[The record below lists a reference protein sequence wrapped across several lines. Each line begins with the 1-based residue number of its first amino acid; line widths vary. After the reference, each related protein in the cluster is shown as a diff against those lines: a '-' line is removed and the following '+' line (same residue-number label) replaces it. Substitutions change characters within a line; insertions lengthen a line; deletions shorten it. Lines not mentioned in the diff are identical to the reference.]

1 MKNWRIFLLLFVGT
15 WMSNQVSAQTLE
27 KAEASLKQF
36 QELSRHQGEDSL
48 ICATY
53 CQCIEDYIAVMSN
66 TEPNSQAHTQ
76 AKKIVSNL
84 FPFCRK
90 AFEHYYKKNDKEL
103 ALAVAKVHCDVLL
116 SEIFVKD
123 TMTTQDNLTM
133 YMIQY
138 AAMETYKAKDYS
150 HAIGYINLCLELG
163 ENIQHQEN
171 LYSYLIQSYMNVED
185 YESAQKLL
193 DEITK
198 QYPSNAKF
206 LSMAIN
212 NCVKLEDTKK
222 LKQYLDIALTANPND
237 EQLLKIQK
245 TLIYD
250 VDYYIPEVE
259 IENKET
265 YVVII
270 SNENYNMVS
279 KVPYALKDGDIFAEY
294 CQKTLGVPEKNIM
307 HISDAS
313 YGTMVS
319 TMEKLKQLSE
329 ARRGDMKVILY
340 YAGHGV
346 PDATGREVYLLPID
360 SNGKQFRACY
370 SLRDLYREL
379 EELNVKSVMVFM
391 DACFSGAKR
400 DGGMVV
406 EGRGVVIKPKQIAPK
421 GNMIVFS
428 AASEDETALPYQE
441 KEHGLFTYFLLKKI
455 KETKGDVTLK
465 ELINYVKDN
474 VRLESVQ
481 VNEKLQRPT
490 VSISS
495 ALKDSWQSMKL
506 NE

>member
-1 MKNWRIFLLLFVGT
+1 
-15 WMSNQVSAQTLE
+15 
-27 KAEASLKQF
+27 
-36 QELSRHQGEDSL
+36 
-48 ICATY
+48 
-53 CQCIEDYIAVMSN
+53 
-66 TEPNSQAHTQ
+66 
-76 AKKIVSNL
+76 
-84 FPFCRK
+84 
-90 AFEHYYKKNDKEL
+90 
-103 ALAVAKVHCDVLL
+103 
-116 SEIFVKD
+116 
-123 TMTTQDNLTM
+123 
-133 YMIQY
+133 
-138 AAMETYKAKDYS
+138 
-150 HAIGYINLCLELG
+150 
-163 ENIQHQEN
+163 
-171 LYSYLIQSYMNVED
+171 MNVED

-222 LKQYLDIALTANPND
+222 LKPYLDIALTANPND

-428 AASEDETALPYQE
+428 AASEDETALPYQV
-441 KEHGLFTYFLLKKI
+441 KEHG
-455 KETKGDVTLK
+455 
-465 ELINYVKDN
+465 
-474 VRLESVQ
+474 
-481 VNEKLQRPT
+481 
-490 VSISS
+490 
-495 ALKDSWQSMKL
+495 
-506 NE
+506 